1 MRRRSRFFA
10 VAAVVATVAVACG
23 GGNGSSGGNTPAG
36 GGEFKGVTITFSV
49 SLAESE
55 VAAVQQVLDMFKSQT
70 GATVKLT
77 QVTAQ
82 DLPQKLQVEV
92 SSGNHTI
99 QLFAQDNLSLAVLV
113 DKGLVEDLS
122 NVQPPDGITPALIPQ
137 KFDGK
142 QYFLPFRPNVR
153 VTYVNKDRFSAAGVS
168 PPTTTDEYKAVAEK
182 LKASGGGQGKITLS
196 LADQPDSGPLGVT
209 VSEWIV
215 SFGGDPLL
223 MNDSGSVQAFQFLQ
237 GMWAAG
243 DFAPESKL
251 AKYDTEVDDL
261 KGETSW
267 MATNWPFTTGEL
279 STTGI
284 LDKFSVYEGWKGPV
298 RAAHVI
304 GGDVLGIPK
313 GVSGKQLDA
322 AIALAKFLVSKD
334 AQTIFVAKNSWPSV
348 RSDALADVSA
358 EQKPTFDAITKALA
372 DGWYRPNVVYWND
385 VQNAMDDAVTRI
397 LYNGEDATS
406 VLNEEHDKIASAAQ
420 SEGAQYP
427 PSS

>member
-1 MRRRSRFFA
+1 MRHGSRVFGLLMTL
-10 VAAVVATVAVACG
+10 AVVSVACG
-23 GGNGSSGGNTPAG
+23 GGG
-36 GGEFKGVTITFSV
+36 GGGGGGATGPLAGTSITFSV

-55 VAAVQQVLDMFKSQT
+55 VGPVQEVLDMFKDQS
-70 GATVKLT
+70 GVTVKLT

-92 SSGNHTI
+92 DSGNHTI
-99 QLFAQDNLSLAVLV
+99 QLFAQDNLALATLV

-122 NVQPPDGITPALIPQ
+122 DVQIPDGVTAVLLPQ

-153 VTYVNKDRFSAAGVS
+153 VTYINKDRFANAGVA
-168 PPTTTDEYKAVAEK
+168 PPETTDDYKTVAEK
-182 LKASGGGQGKITLS
+182 LKTAAGGQGKLTLS

-209 VSEWIV
+209 VSEWVV
-215 SFGGDPLL
+215 SFGGDPLVL
-223 MNDSGSVQAFQFLQ
+223 NDDGSVQAFTFLQ
-237 GMWAAG
+237 GLWNDG
-243 DFAPESKL
+243 VFAPESKL
-251 AKYDTEVDDL
+251 AKYDTEIDYL

-284 LDKFSVYEGWKGPV
+284 LDKFSVYPGWAGPA

-313 GVSGKQLDA
+313 GVSGKEKDA
-322 AIALAKFLVSKD
+322 AIALAQFLMSKD
-334 AQTIFVAKNSWPSV
+334 AQTILVAKNSWPSV
-348 RSDALADVSA
+348 RQDALAEVPED
-358 EQKPTFDAITKALA
+358 QKPTFDAVTQALA

-385 VQNAMDDAVTRI
+385 AQTAMDDAVTRI
-397 LYNGEDATS
+397 LYNGEDPRT
-406 VLNEEHDKIASAAQ
+406 VLDSEHDKIASAAQ
-420 SEGAQYP
+420 SAGAPYP
-427 PSS
+427 PAAS